1 MIPELA
7 SLLRA
12 SVAEKLE
19 DRVAVSFSGGVDSTL
34 IAQLAKQDAEVE
46 LISAGMS
53 GSPDLEY
60 SKKVAA
66 MMNLPLEEVVM
77 EKDDIMDAYSKVY
90 SIVPLE
96 LLKLEILVPV
106 WAVAKRAAE
115 KGHNVL
121 LFGAAAE
128 ELFVGYERYFVYKDE
143 GNDLESLLKEEFM
156 TLQQREINWI
166 SRICRKHGIEARFP
180 LYNRKLADFMHSVPL
195 DERMADREL
204 KKPILR
210 EAAKM
215 LGVPELVLKR
225 RKQAMQY
232 GSGIHKIIMKNT
244 KEINEKYPKPE

>member
-34 IAQLAKQDAEVE
+34 IAQLAKQDAEVD
-46 LISAGMS
+46 LITAGIS
-53 GSPDLEY
+53 GSPDFEY
-60 SKKVAA
+60 SEKVAA
-66 MMNLPLEEVVM
+66 LMGLPLELVRM
-77 EKDDIMDAYSKVY
+77 EKEDILDAYSKVY

-96 LLKLEILVPV
+96 LLKLEILIPV

-115 KGHNVL
+115 MGHKVL

-128 ELFVGYERYFVYKDE
+128 ELFVGYERYFVYQDE
-143 GNDLESLLKEEFM
+143 GKDLESLLKEEFKS
-156 TLQQREINWI
+156 LQQREINWI
-166 SRICRKHGIEARFP
+166 HRICRKHCIEARYP
-180 LYNRKLADFMHSVPL
+180 LYNRKLADFMHTIPL
-195 DERMADREL
+195 DERIADREL
-204 KKPILR
+204 KKPLLR

-215 LGVPELVLKR
+215 LGVADLVLRR

-232 GSGIHKIIMKNT
+232 GSGIHKIIMKNA
-244 KEINEKYPKPE
+244 NEVNRQYPGV